1 MDTKSVFENLI
12 DVSSL
17 VIYNILYGIVEK
29 FSIIYK
35 YVNVVIDQITLK
47 PYVLLC

>member
-29 FSIIYK
+29 FSIICK
-35 YVNVVIDQITLK
+35 CSN
-47 PYVLLC
+47 